1 VRTRILKTA
10 TRELTLDRTRL
21 MGVLNVTPD
30 SFSDGGRYQTREAA
44 IEHAAELLDAGAH
57 VIDIGGESTRP
68 GATPLGLQ
76 EELDRVIPIIEAL
89 AARLDVVLSID
100 TYKAAVAAA
109 ALAAGAEMVNDVSA
123 LRADDGMVE
132 VVAQAGCPVI
142 LMHALWPPATMQD
155 DPEYVD
161 VVDDVIEFLHRQ
173 AGWAQAR
180 GIQRDSIL
188 IDPGIGFGKT
198 LEHNLDLMRSAT
210 QVLIGGYAV
219 VYGPSRKRFIGELTG
234 KAPGDRIMGTAA
246 AVAVLAA
253 QGVHMVRVHDVAA
266 MRDVAR
272 VVDGIVWDV

>member
-1 VRTRILKTA
+1 MRTRILKTA

>member
-1 VRTRILKTA
+1 MA
-10 TRELTLDRTRL
+10 
-21 MGVLNVTPD
+21 VLNVTPD
-30 SFSDGGRYQTREAA
+30 SFSDGGLYQTRDAA
-44 IEHAAELLDAGAH
+44 IDRAAALVEAGAH

-68 GATPLGLQ
+68 GATPVPLQ
-76 EELDRVIPIIEAL
+76 EELDRVLPIVEAV
-89 AARLDVVLSID
+89 AERHDVIVSID
-100 TYKAAVAAA
+100 TYKAPVAAA
-109 ALAAGAEMVNDVSA
+109 ALAAGAEMINDVSA
-123 LRADDGMVE
+123 LRADDGMVD
-132 VVAQAGCPVI
+132 VVAKAACPVV

-180 GIQRDSIL
+180 GIARESIL

-198 LEHNLDLMRSAT
+198 LEHNLALMRSAT

-219 VYGPSRKRFIGELTG
+219 MYGPSRKRFIGELTG
-234 KAPGDRIMGTAA
+234 KGPEDRLMGTAA

-253 QGVHMVRVHDVAA
+253 QGIHMVRVHDVAA

>member
-1 VRTRILKTA
+1 
-10 TRELTLDRTRL
+10 